1 MSEQW
6 IFYLAAGIPLSGLI
20 YFYYCLY
27 NIDQENK

>member
-20 YFYYCLY
+20 YYCLY